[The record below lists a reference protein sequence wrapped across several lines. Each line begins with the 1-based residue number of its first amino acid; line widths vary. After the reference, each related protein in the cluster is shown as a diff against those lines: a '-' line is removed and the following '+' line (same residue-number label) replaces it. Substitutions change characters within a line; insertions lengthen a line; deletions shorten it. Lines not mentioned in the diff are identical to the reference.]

1 MGVKF
6 TNNASTTLT
15 SAVSINDTSI
25 SVNSSAGFPDISSTG
40 YFYATVDSE
49 VLKVTAVSGTTW
61 TIDAATVTHNNNST
75 IELRVTAEVLE
86 DVRTETTY
94 TAGTNVAIS
103 GSNVISSTDTTYT
116 ASGLVAIDG
125 SNNITTTANN
135 YTHPSVGHL
144 PSSVSQTEA
153 GYLDGVTSSIQT
165 QMDTKASTGK
175 AIAMAMVFG

>member
-15 SAVSINDTSI
+15 SAIAINDTSI
-25 SVNSSAGFPDISSTG
+25 SINSAAGFPDISSSG

-61 TIDAATVTHNNNST
+61 TIDAATVAHNTDST

-94 TAGTNVAIS
+94 TAGNDIS
-103 GSNVISSTDTTYT
+103 ITSNVIASTY
-116 ASGLVAIDG
+116 S
-125 SNNITTTANN
+125 
-135 YTHPSVGHL
+135 HPSGVGNEHL
-144 PSSVSQTEA
+144 PTTVSQAEA

-165 QMDTKASTGK
+165 QMNTKASTGK

>member
-15 SAVSINDTSI
+15 SAVAINDTSI
-25 SVNSSAGFPDISSTG
+25 SINSSTGFPNISSSG

-61 TIDAATVTHNNNST
+61 TIDAATVAHNIDST

-86 DVRTETTY
+86 DVRTETTNLATGT
-94 TAGTNVAIS
+94 TAGTICAGDDS
-103 GSNVISSTDTTYT
+103 RLSDSRAPTSH
-116 ASGLVAIDG
+116 
-125 SNNITTTANN
+125 
-135 YTHPSVGHL
+135 TH
-144 PSSVSQTEA
+144 SQYAT
-153 GYLDGVTSSIQT
+153 
-165 QMDTKASTGK
+165 TGK

>member
-6 TNNASTTLT
+6 SNNASTTLT
-15 SAVSINDTSI
+15 ALVDIDDTSI
-25 SVNSSAGFPDISSTG
+25 SVNSSTGFPDISSSG

-61 TIDAATVTHNNNST
+61 TIDAATVAHNTDST

-94 TAGTNVAIS
+94 TATGLVSIN
-103 GSNVISSTDTTYT
+103 GSNEIS
-116 ASGLVAIDG
+116 
-125 SNNITTTANN
+125 
-135 YTHPSVGHL
+135 
-144 PSSVSQTEA
+144 
-153 GYLDGVTSSIQT
+153 TSA
-165 QMDTKASTGK
+165 ASTGK

>member
-6 TNNASTTLT
+6 SNNASTTLT
-15 SAVSINDTSI
+15 ALVDIDDTSV
-25 SVNSSAGFPDISSTG
+25 SVNSSTGFPDISSSG

-61 TIDAATVTHNNNST
+61 TIDAATVAHNTDST

-94 TAGTNVAIS
+94 TATGLVSIN
-103 GSNVISSTDTTYT
+103 GSNEIS
-116 ASGLVAIDG
+116 
-125 SNNITTTANN
+125 
-135 YTHPSVGHL
+135 
-144 PSSVSQTEA
+144 
-153 GYLDGVTSSIQT
+153 TSA
-165 QMDTKASTGK
+165 ASTGK

>member
-6 TNNASTTLT
+6 SNNASTTLT
-15 SAVSINDTSI
+15 ALVDIDDTSI
-25 SVNSSAGFPDISSTG
+25 SVNSSTGFPPISSSD

-61 TIDAATVTHNNNST
+61 TIDAATVAHNTDST

-94 TAGTNVAIS
+94 TATGLVSIN
-103 GSNVISSTDTTYT
+103 GSNEIS
-116 ASGLVAIDG
+116 
-125 SNNITTTANN
+125 
-135 YTHPSVGHL
+135 
-144 PSSVSQTEA
+144 
-153 GYLDGVTSSIQT
+153 TSA
-165 QMDTKASTGK
+165 ASTGK

>member
-15 SAVSINDTSI
+15 SAVAINDTSI
-25 SVNSSAGFPDISSTG
+25 SINSAAGFPDISSSG

-61 TIDAATVTHNNNST
+61 TIDAATVAHNTDST

-94 TAGTNVAIS
+94 TAGSDIS
-103 GSNVISSTDTTYT
+103 ITSNVIASTY
-116 ASGLVAIDG
+116 S
-125 SNNITTTANN
+125 
-135 YTHPSVGHL
+135 HPSGAGNEHL
-144 PSSVSQTEA
+144 PATVTQEEA

-165 QMDTKASTGK
+165 QMNTKASTGK